1 MHLLDIRGSDLQRV
15 EKETGALGID
25 AIGGEGLRDTRA
37 RRWPGRR
44 RSLNGVWMYQLTDGG
59 VAVEITP
66 KTTNTAKTM
75 T

>member
-1 MHLLDIRGSDLQRV
+1 VHLLDIRGSDLQRV

-44 RSLNGVWMYQLTDGG
+44 RSLMACGCIN
-59 VAVEITP
+59 
-66 KTTNTAKTM
+66 
-75 T
+75 